1 MSRAHQLHLEERRR
15 RNLRWLMPLCPSFSD
30 LWHVLVV
37 RLSNYML
44 PSNYVLPSNQGSLL
58 LILRG
63 GCLLLKY
70 SNFQQIIKIS
80 ANFIKSS
87 FKVQK
92 DRIILEPLTHILG
105 QYTTDP

>member
-1 MSRAHQLHLEERRR
+1 M
-15 RNLRWLMPLCPSFSD
+15 RWLMPLCPSFSD

-70 SNFQQIIKIS
+70 SNFQQIYKKNS
-80 ANFIKSS
+80 ANFIKKTQDMSD
-87 FKVQK
+87 KVK
-92 DRIILEPLTHILG
+92 SRLKPNST
-105 QYTTDP
+105 

>member
-70 SNFQQIIKIS
+70 SNFQQIIKNS
-80 ANFIKSS
+80 ANFIKKTRTGLIRL
-87 FKVQK
+87 KVASNPTLPKGQK
-92 DRIILEPLTHILG
+92 PK
-105 QYTTDP
+105 

>member
-63 GCLLLKY
+63 GCIPFKN
-70 SNFQQIIKIS
+70 SNFQQIYKKLNQFYKKTQI
-80 ANFIKSS
+80 
-87 FKVQK
+87 
-92 DRIILEPLTHILG
+92 
-105 QYTTDP
+105 